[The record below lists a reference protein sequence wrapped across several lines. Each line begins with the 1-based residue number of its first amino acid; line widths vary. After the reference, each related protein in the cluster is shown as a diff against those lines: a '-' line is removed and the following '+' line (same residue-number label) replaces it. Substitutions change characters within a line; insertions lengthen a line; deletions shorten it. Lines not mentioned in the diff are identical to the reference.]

1 MLYSTIDA
9 SSSVATRIAAANA
22 ANSASN
28 LKDFVGTPLQI
39 VDVIQTPASFTN
51 DDGKEINCVQTVL
64 VDAEGVAYRTYFGGV
79 ARSVENIVA
88 AFPDM
93 NKPYGV
99 TLTLR
104 EVPSQSGMGV
114 RRYLEVSA

>member
-9 SSSVATRIAAANA
+9 SSSVATRVAAANA
-22 ANSASN
+22 ANSATN
-28 LKDFVGTPLQI
+28 LKDFVGTPLTI
-39 VDVIQTPASFTN
+39 VDVMQTPATFVN
-51 DDGKEINCVQTVL
+51 DEGEEVNCVQTVL
-64 VDAEGVAYRTYFGGV
+64 VDADGVAYRTYFGGV
-79 ARSVENIVA
+79 ARSVENIVM

-104 EVPSQSGMGV
+104 EVPYQSGDGV
-114 RRYLEVSA
+114 RRYLEVIA